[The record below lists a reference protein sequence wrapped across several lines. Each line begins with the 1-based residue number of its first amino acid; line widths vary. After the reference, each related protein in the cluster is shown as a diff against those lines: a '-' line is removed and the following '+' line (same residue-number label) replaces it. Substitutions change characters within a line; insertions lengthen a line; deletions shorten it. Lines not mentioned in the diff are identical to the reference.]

1 LILPSVRGNI
11 NHFLLE
17 YKHNEMQNIKNV
29 KMLVALLKVPF
40 QNFPEETELNKKE
53 TQSRIADLERSKL
66 GCHEY
71 IT

>member
-1 LILPSVRGNI
+1 MV
-11 NHFLLE
+11 
-17 YKHNEMQNIKNV
+17 
-29 KMLVALLKVPF
+29 VASLKVPF

-53 TQSRIADLERSKL
+53 SQSRIADLERSKL